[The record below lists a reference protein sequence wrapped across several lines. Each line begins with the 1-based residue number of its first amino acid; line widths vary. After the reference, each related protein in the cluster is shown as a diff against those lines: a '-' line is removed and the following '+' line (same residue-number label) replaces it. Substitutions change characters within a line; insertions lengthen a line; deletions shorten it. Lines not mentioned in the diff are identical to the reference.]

1 MGGTSIC
8 EECLEVLKFLQEM
21 SMRLT
26 NFQIAA
32 VVGLSLLAS
41 ATASPAF
48 AKDKDDAMNQLQPGQ
63 ISHRNITYSD
73 LRQALH
79 DLDEVRGILRQADRN
94 TYGYQG
100 HGQALDNALRE
111 TVMF

>member
-1 MGGTSIC
+1 M
-8 EECLEVLKFLQEM
+8 CLKTL
-21 SMRLT
+21 
-26 NFQIAA
+26 QIAA
-32 VVGLSLLAS
+32 VVGLTLLVS
-41 ATASPAF
+41 ATASSAF
-48 AKDKDDAMNQLQPGQ
+48 AKDKDDATNQLQPGQ

-79 DLDEVRGILRQADRN
+79 DLDEARGILRQADKN

-111 TVMF
+111 TNSAFKDVDFAIKAAH